1 MKPLSSKISNIPA
14 SMTLAVNDKAKAM
27 QRAGQNVIAL
37 AGGDPDFDTPKHIVE
52 AAVSALRHGDT
63 HYPAPMVGL
72 PQTVQAIAAKMR
84 GDNDIPIDD
93 PRRQIIV
100 TPGGK
105 WAIYLALSAIT
116 NPGDEILVL
125 EPYWVSYPAMVTLTG
140 GVPVPVS
147 LPSEDNFRITAASLR
162 AKLTPKTKGIILN
175 TPCNPTGRVLTIAE
189 RDAIVT
195 VAQEAD
201 LYVIADEIYEKLIF
215 DGRSHLSIAAA
226 PGMAQRT
233 LTINGLTK
241 SYAMTGWRLGWLVGP
256 PEIIAVATKLNSQSV
271 SCAATFTMHACVA
284 ALTGP
289 QEAIATMR
297 DAYQQRRD
305 FMVAALNNI
314 EGIAC
319 RSIEGAFYLFPRFP
333 NSQKNSLE
341 LADALLEQAQIAAT
355 PGIAFGSSGEGHL
368 RFAISTSMVD
378 LQTAVTRIARIAP
391 RL

>member
-27 QRAGQNVIAL
+27 QRAGQDVIAL
-37 AGGDPDFDTPKHIVE
+37 AGGDPDFDTPDHIVA
-52 AAVSALRHGDT
+52 AAVSALHNGHT

-72 PQTVQAIAAKMR
+72 PQTLEAIATKMR
-84 GDNDIPIDD
+84 RDNHIPIDD
-93 PRRQIIV
+93 PHHQIIA

-105 WAIYLALSAIT
+105 WGLYLALSAIT

-140 GVPVPVS
+140 GRPVPVS
-147 LPSEDNFRITAASLR
+147 LPSEDNFRITADLLR
-162 AKLTPKTKGIILN
+162 ARLTPRTKAILLN
-175 TPCNPTGRVLTIAE
+175 TPCNPTGRVLTMAE
-189 RDAIVT
+189 RDAIVE

-233 LTINGLTK
+233 LTVNGLTK

-256 PEIIAVATKLNSQSV
+256 PEIIRVATKLNGQSV

-289 QEAIATMR
+289 QVAIAIMR

-305 FMVAALNNI
+305 FMVDALNSVDGV
-314 EGIAC
+314 EC

-333 NSQKNSLE
+333 HSQKNSLE
-341 LADALLEQAQIAAT
+341 LAEALLEKAQIAAT
-355 PGIAFGSSGEGHL
+355 PGVAFGQSGEGHL
-368 RFAISTSMVD
+368 RFAISTAMVD
-378 LQTAVTRIARIAP
+378 LERAAERLARIAP
-391 RL
+391 YL